1 MPCSAA
7 HPCLFENVGAVPQTD
22 GMDLSTLLYVAIT
35 LLCALGGG
43 WAGVV
48 IGRRFGTADALA
60 VQAGQPR
67 LDDAVQPLQH
77 ALARVEDYLRSG
89 ASDRAAET
97 GALRE
102 QVRAM
107 HEAQRSL
114 GQQTSQLVNA
124 LRAPT
129 VRGRWGE
136 MQLRRIVES
145 AGMLAHCDFREQ
157 DTTSTDDRVM
167 RPDLVVQLTEGRTI
181 IVDAKVPFT
190 GFIEAIDALDD
201 RVRLAKHKAH
211 AQHVRKHLD
220 VLAGKKYPARYDA
233 SPEFTVMFLP
243 SDAFLQ
249 VALEH
254 QPALLEY
261 GFERDVIMA
270 TPSTLLALLRTVA
283 YTWRQ
288 DTLSREAHSVLEL
301 GREMHARLTTMSSHL
316 SKLGSS
322 LGGAVDRYN
331 DTVGSLERNVLVTA
345 RKFAEYG
352 VVRDEITAP
361 ALLEKQT
368 RQLRAVD

>member
-1 MPCSAA
+1 
-7 HPCLFENVGAVPQTD
+7 
-22 GMDLSTLLYVAIT
+22 MDLSTLLYIAIT
-35 LLCALGGG
+35 LLCTAGGV

-48 IGRRFGTADALA
+48 IGRRLGAGELLA
-60 VQAGQPR
+60 TQAGQPR
-67 LDDAVQPLQH
+67 LDAAVRPIEDT
-77 ALARVEDYLRSG
+77 LARVEDYLRSS
-89 ASDRAAET
+89 ASHRAAET

-107 HEAQRSL
+107 HESQLTL
-114 GQQTSQLVNA
+114 GQQTGQLVNA

-145 AGMLAHCDFREQ
+145 AGMLPHCDFREQ
-157 DTTSTDDRVM
+157 DTTSSDDGLL

-181 IVDAKVPFT
+181 VVDSKVPFT

-201 RVRLAKHKAH
+201 SERIAKQQAH
-211 AQHVRKHLD
+211 ARHVRRHLD
-220 VLAGKKYPARYDA
+220 ALSRKRYPARYDA

-243 SDAFLQ
+243 SDTFLQ

-254 QPALLEY
+254 DPALLEH
-261 GFERDVIMA
+261 GFDRDVIMA

-288 DTLSREAHSVLEL
+288 DTLSREAHQVLDL
-301 GREMHARLTTMSSHL
+301 GREMHARLMTMSAHL
-316 SKLGSS
+316 RRLGVS
-322 LGGAVDRYN
+322 LGGAVERYN
-331 DTVGSLERNVLVTA
+331 DTVGSLERNVLVSA
-345 RKFAEYG
+345 NKFVEYG
-352 VVRDEITAP
+352 VVRDEIDP
-361 ALLEKQT
+361 PLPLEKHT